1 MVIVIGGG
9 GSGGHTTYSTDT
21 HAQDDELKGPHLL
34 CARTQPL
41 IDMTNEGGEKRR
53 RCCGEYAHKYSS
65 GCVRTGFEKTPAT
78 PARSHRRKTG
88 NERAGGAH
96 LTRALESVYLGPDP
110 VFSNF
115 SFVISGHSR
124 RQKYATI
131 RLFMK

>member
-1 MVIVIGGG
+1 MICVCVCVYMSVCTWSSSLVVVVVAGTQQVIP
-9 GSGGHTTYSTDT
+9 SSYSTDT

-53 RCCGEYAHKYSS
+53 CCGEYAHKFFYSS

-96 LTRALESVYLGPDP
+96 LTQAFWNPC
-110 VFSNF
+110 
-115 SFVISGHSR
+115 I
-124 RQKYATI
+124 
-131 RLFMK
+131 